1 MGNLQAFL
9 PRRRQGW
16 LVAGYLLA
24 FFLLELITRG
34 FRQSTGVNLWFPPP
48 ALTLALVLAF
58 GEPVLWATFLGHLPY
73 GLLFS
78 PHHLGFLSVVGISF
92 AHGIAYGLPALLARR
107 LGMGTRL
114 DRFGN
119 LGGFLALTL
128 VGSALL
134 AAQLTPILNSG
145 PGAPGPAWPIL
156 SSLWLGDA
164 MGVLCLAPFLLTWG
178 LPVIRDQE
186 PAPPSDLN
194 PVRMAEALAQALVLV
209 AVAIGVMLHQQ
220 GQAFPLKYLAL
231 IPLLWIALRWGSRGA
246 AAACLGFALVSLAAF
261 LALDYTPTLIRDLQY
276 FFAML
281 LPLTLL
287 VGTLADV
294 RRRAER
300 ELAGQ
305 TTRLASIL
313 RATGA
318 FPFELDRVSGRTLAM
333 DDHLTA
339 SLETTAEEWNAAPH
353 WGALLPPTDRE
364 RFRGFC
370 EGNLQGSLD
379 LRFRMGGGGE
389 RFLQVVAGARTGSRI
404 SGILVDVH
412 ERKEA
417 QRRLEASEA
426 LYRATVES
434 LDEGVVVRDLAGRVR
449 SMNES
454 ARRILGGL
462 PHGNSTGPEDVE
474 PVDEEGHLIPWEDQ
488 PPMIALR
495 KRIAIHSVMG
505 LRKRNGEVRW
515 ITVRSRPLWNGT
527 ELQGVVSSTLDVTEE
542 RNAAAE
548 LRASEARY
556 RRLVEQS
563 LIPMAIHQDGRFVYL
578 NEATVRLFGAEGAE
592 ELLKRSVVESIHP
605 DDREDSIQRLQALA
619 RGEVDVLP
627 TTERRILT
635 LDGRELIVELL
646 VLGTRYG
653 GRPAVQVMA
662 VDVTARKAMESGLQ
676 ASLKEKDLAIREIH
690 HRVKN
695 NLQVVSS
702 LLRLQ
707 AQSSRNPEVTRAL
720 TEAQERVQAIA
731 LIHGRLHQAPAL
743 AEADLRDYL
752 TRLVGQLVR
761 TYATVP
767 SLVDATVTVGE
778 LSLGPDELVPL
789 ALILHELVLNALQ
802 HGFAAGEGGALGVA
816 LTSNAEGHVTLRVED
831 DGHGLPEG
839 LDLDHDGGL
848 GFQLVKALA
857 DQLKGTLQITR
868 RKGAAFQLT
877 FTPRTP

>member
-1 MGNLQAFL
+1 MIDLRAFL
-9 PRRRQGW
+9 PRRHHTL
-16 LVAGYLLA
+16 LVGGYLLA
-24 FFLLELITRG
+24 FFALEVLTRG
-34 FRQSTGVNLWFPPP
+34 FRQATGVNLWFPPP
-48 ALTLALVLAF
+48 ALTLALVLAY
-58 GEPVLWATFLGHLPY
+58 GEPMLWVTFLGHLPY
-73 GLLFS
+73 AFLLS
-78 PHHLGFLSVVGISF
+78 QPQLSFPSAVMMSF
-92 AHGIAYGLPALLARR
+92 AHGVAYGIPALLARR
-107 LGMGTRL
+107 LGMGTTL

-119 LGGFLALTL
+119 LGGFLLLALF
-128 VGSALL
+128 GSALL
-134 AAQLTPILNSG
+134 AVQLTPILHT
-145 PGAPGPAWPIL
+145 GPAATGPASEVLI
-156 SSLWLGDA
+156 SLWLGDA
-164 MGVLCLAPFLLTWG
+164 VGVLCLTPFLLTWG
-178 LPVIRDQE
+178 LPVILDQE
-186 PAPPSDLN
+186 PDL
-194 PVRMAEALAQALVLV
+194 PYEFSPARVAEALVQGLLLG
-209 AVAIGVMLHQQ
+209 AVAIGIVLHQQ
-220 GQAFPLKYLAL
+220 GPTFPLKDIAL
-231 IPLLWIALRWGSRGA
+231 VPLLWIALRWGSRGA
-246 AAACLGFALVSLAAF
+246 AAASLGFALVALSTF
-261 LALDYTPTLIRDLQY
+261 LALDYTPALIRDLQT

-281 LPLTLL
+281 IPLTLL
-287 VGTLADV
+287 VGALADV
-294 RRRAER
+294 RRRSDR
-300 ELAGQ
+300 NLAAQ
-305 TTRLASIL
+305 SARLASVL
-313 RATGA
+313 QATGA
-318 FPFELDRVSGRTLAM
+318 FPFELDRASGSTLAV
-333 DDHLTA
+333 DPHLTEV
-339 SLETTAEEWNAAPH
+339 LETTEAEWNALPH
-353 WGALLPPTDRE
+353 WGALLPPGDRE
-364 RFRGFC
+364 RFRAFC
-370 EGNLQGSLD
+370 EGSLPGPLD

-389 RFLQVVAGARTGSRI
+389 RFLQVVAEARTGPRI
-404 SGILVDVH
+404 AGILVDVH

-462 PHGNSTGPEDVE
+462 PHGDSTGPEDVE
-474 PVDEEGHLIPWEDQ
+474 PVDEEGHPIPWEDQ

-495 KRIAIHSVMG
+495 KRVAIHSVMG
-505 LRKRNGEVRW
+505 LRRRDGGIRW
-515 ITVRSRPLWNGT
+515 ITVRSSPLWKGT

-578 NEATVRLFGAEGAE
+578 NEATVRLFGAEGAA
-592 ELLKRSVVESIHP
+592 ELLRRSVIDSIHP
-605 DDREDSIQRLQALA
+605 EDREDSIQRLQALA

-635 LDGRELIVELL
+635 LDGRELVVELL
-646 VLGTRYG
+646 VMATRYG

-662 VDVTARKAMESGLQ
+662 VDVTARKVMESGLQ
-676 ASLKEKDLAIREIH
+676 ASLKEKDLTIREIH

-707 AQSSRNPEVTRAL
+707 AQASGNPEVTRAL

-752 TRLVGQLVR
+752 ARLVAQLVR

-767 SLVDATVTVGE
+767 SLVDATVEVAD

-789 ALILHELVLNALQ
+789 ALILHELVLNALS
-802 HGFAAGEGGALGVA
+802 HGFAPGEGGDLRVILA
-816 LTSNAEGHVTLRVED
+816 SDAEGHVTLRVED
-831 DGHGLPEG
+831 DGRGLPEG
-839 LDLDHDGGL
+839 LDLDRDGGL
-848 GFQLVKALA
+848 GFQLVRALT

-868 RKGAAFQLT
+868 RKGAAFLLT